1 MKKKIVITGGLGY
14 IGTELCKLYSGVSW
28 HHEII
33 VIDNRFFS
41 ERVNQIR
48 NWNMKFI
55 QGDILDKNLIKKYCK
70 DANVV
75 HHLAGI
81 TDVPRTKNESSL
93 LQDEKIKEVGE
104 KGTQN
109 ILDVISNDC
118 KIIFPSTH
126 VVYEGTN
133 EVKINIKENEA
144 TRPVLSYSQSKSI
157 NENQLKKSGKNYVI
171 LRLGSVYGY
180 SADSMRIDIMPNLF
194 SKIASQDGTL
204 KLFAGGRQIKS
215 LVPLIDVARCFKFM
229 EEKKEINSETF
240 NLTKDTITVKE
251 VAEICKKYNPKIILK
266 ETNDEVPNL
275 GFSLDNKKLKD
286 TGFKFLYNLDRNIKE
301 MIHKWSK
308 QDLIK
313 ELEHVKEGE
322 NLFVDERGV
331 ISNHELTEPIN
342 LIGMIESKKGT
353 IRANHYHPQQEQ
365 KCLFTKGQIIE
376 IFQDI
381 INPNSPKITQ
391 VVNAGQ
397 LSVIKPNVAH
407 TMVFTKDT
415 TFLNLVRGER
425 DHENYGITH
434 TIKHIFVDEK
444 EKNLLLKSYKFECR
458 SCGNTNL
465 KRVLSL
471 GYQPLANN
479 LINKKNDKC
488 DLYPL
493 ELNYC
498 KKCHNCQL
506 SVAVDPKKMFSNYLY
521 TSSTSKVF
529 RNHFVEAAKK
539 YSKDLKLNKK
549 KSYIIDIG
557 SNDGVALRPF
567 LDLGFKKVLGIE
579 PAKNLAKL
587 ANKNKIKTF
596 NGFLEKKNIKK
607 IKKNAD
613 LILASNVFAHS
624 DKLKEM
630 AECMFSLLSKKG
642 TIVIEVQYLMNTL
655 KDLTFDNIYHE
666 HYNYWSLTSLVYFFN
681 QFQAKIFRS
690 EKIDTHGGSI
700 RIYIKKEKKI
710 KIEMSVK
717 KMLRE
722 EESFGIK
729 NFKTYQKF
737 GEKVYEIRKNVLKNI
752 KKLKENKK
760 FIVGYGAPAKA
771 TTALNFFGISS
782 EIDFI
787 VEDNKLKH
795 NKFIPGV
802 KIPIKN
808 KSNIKNKKNAL
819 LVLAWNFYKD
829 IKKNNANLSDY
840 FVNIKDLESNKWK

>member
-1 MKKKIVITGGLGY
+1 MVKKIIITGGLGY
-14 IGTELCKLYSGVSW
+14 IGTELCKIYSGVSW
-28 HHEII
+28 HHKVV
-33 VIDNRFFS
+33 VIDNRFVS
-41 ERVNQIR
+41 ERVNQLR
-48 NWNMKFI
+48 NWNMEFI
-55 QGDILDKNLIKKYCK
+55 HGDILDKDLINRIFK
-70 DANVV
+70 DADVV

-81 TDVPRTKNESSL
+81 TDVPRTKSEST
-93 LQDEKIKEVGE
+93 DEKDNKIKLVAE
-104 KGTQN
+104 KGTEN
-109 ILDVISNDC
+109 ILNAISNKC

-126 VVYEGTN
+126 VVYEGIE
-133 EVKINIKENEA
+133 EVRDDIKENEK
-144 TRPVLSYSQSKSI
+144 TKPVLSYSSSKSL
-157 NENQLKKSGKNYVI
+157 NEKQLKNSGKNYII

-180 SADSMRIDIMPNLF
+180 STDTARIDIMPNLF
-194 SKIASQDGTL
+194 SKIASQNGTL
-204 KLFAGGRQIKS
+204 KLFSGGRQLKS

-229 EEKKEINSETF
+229 EEREDLTSETF
-240 NLTKDTITVKE
+240 NLTKDTITVKK
-251 VAEICKKYNPKIILK
+251 VAEICKKHNPKVTLR

-275 GFSLDNKKLKD
+275 GFSLSNKKILNA
-286 TGFKFLYNLDRNIKE
+286 GFKFLYGLDESIKE
-301 MIHKWSK
+301 MISKWSK

-313 ELEHVKEGE
+313 DLELVRDGD
-322 NLFVDERGV
+322 NLFKDNRGK

-342 LIGMIESKKGT
+342 LIGLIDSKKGT

-391 VVNAGQ
+391 VVNEGQ
-397 LSVIKPNVAH
+397 LSIIKPNVAH

-434 TIKHIFVDEK
+434 TIKHVFVTEK
-444 EKNLLLKSYKFECR
+444 EKNLLLKYYKFDCR

-465 KRVLSL
+465 KRVISL

-479 LINKKNDKC
+479 LLRKFKEEC
-488 DLYPL
+488 ELYPL
-493 ELNYC
+493 EMNYC
-498 KKCHNCQL
+498 EKCHNCQL
-506 SVAVDPKKMFSNYLY
+506 SVAIDPKKMFSNYLY

-529 RNHFVEAAKK
+529 RSHFVNAAKK
-539 YSKDLKLNKK
+539 YIKDLRLNKK

-557 SNDGVALRPF
+557 SNDGVALKPF
-567 LDLGFKKVLGIE
+567 KDFGFKNILGIE

-596 NGFLEKKNIKK
+596 NGFLEIKNLKK

-630 AECMFSLLSKKG
+630 AECMLKLLSKKG
-642 TIVIEVQYLMNTL
+642 VIIIEVQYLLNTL

-666 HYNYWSLTSLVYFFN
+666 HYNYWSLTSLINFFN
-681 QFQAKIFRS
+681 QFKATIFKS
-690 EKIDTHGGSI
+690 EKVDTHGGSI
-700 RIYIKKEKKI
+700 RIYVKKDIKV
-710 KIEMSVK
+710 KIENSVK
-717 KMLRE
+717 NMLKE
-722 EESFGIK
+722 EVKFGIK
-729 NFKTYQKF
+729 KFKTYQEF
-737 GEKVYEIRKNVLKNI
+737 GKKVYKIRENVRKNI
-752 KKLKENKK
+752 KKIRDNNNLV
-760 FIVGYGAPAKA
+760 IGYGAPAKA
-771 TTALNFFGISS
+771 TTALNFFGISK

-795 NKFIPGV
+795 EKFIPGV

-808 KSNIKNKKNAL
+808 KSYIKDKKNAL
-819 LVLAWNFYKD
+819 IVLAWNFYKD
-829 IKKNNANLSDY
+829 IKKNNTNLSDN
-840 FVNIKDLESNKWK
+840 FINIKELEVNN